1 MIVDDFW
8 FILEAVLGLCTR
20 YPGCT
25 VCSCK
30 ADDTLVVGMCSY
42 GGSLSVISIFT
53 HVWFIVIK
61 LYCN

>member
-1 MIVDDFW
+1 MVDDFW

-30 ADDTLVVGMCSY
+30 ADDTLVVGVCSWWELEY
-42 GGSLSVISIFT
+42 
-53 HVWFIVIK
+53 
-61 LYCN
+61 Y